1 MDKPNDLIST
11 RDLRA
16 IAFNT
21 LLSSIEV
28 AAINVKGRHWLVAG
42 PGFDSAHTLLDK
54 VWKTLL
60 DGADKV
66 AETLRVL
73 GKIPDWDSETWVR
86 ASYID
91 LDKSI
96 SSVESLDN
104 VNDFLR
110 ATRDEL
116 NKVIAN
122 IHDLIEKGYVDPT
135 FESDLTAFT
144 SELRHHILFLDGT
157 IKDWEYAE

>member
-1 MDKPNDLIST
+1 MNVEAMN
-11 RDLRA
+11 R
-16 IAFNT
+16 
-21 LLSSIEV
+21 LLSTIEI
-28 AAINVKGRHWLVAG
+28 AAINAKGRHWLVAG

-60 DGADKV
+60 DGADRI
-66 AETLRVL
+66 AETVRVL
-73 GKIPDWDSETWVR
+73 GNVPEWDSEVW
-86 ASYID
+86 AKKSYVG

-96 SSVESLDN
+96 SSLESRNNVEE
-104 VNDFLR
+104 FLQ

-116 NKVIAN
+116 NSIIAL
-122 IHDLIEKGYVDPT
+122 IHDEIDTGGIDPT

-157 IKDWEYAE
+157 IKNWEYAE

>member
-1 MDKPNDLIST
+1 MNVEVMN
-11 RDLRA
+11 A
-16 IAFNT
+16 
-21 LLSSIEV
+21 LLSTIEV
-28 AAINVKGRHWLVAG
+28 AAINAKGRHWLVAG

-66 AETLRVL
+66 AETIRVL
-73 GKIPDWDSETWVR
+73 GQIPEWHPEMWVR
-86 ASYID
+86 ESYAN
-91 LDKSI
+91 LDVAMTSR
-96 SSVESLDN
+96 ESEDN
-104 VNDFLR
+104 VSEFLK
-110 ATRDEL
+110 ATRNEL
-116 NKVIAN
+116 NKIIAS

>member
-1 MDKPNDLIST
+1 MKLMEE
-11 RDLRA
+11 
-16 IAFNT
+16 IAMNR
-21 LLSSIEV
+21 LLSTIEI
-28 AAINVKGRHWLVAG
+28 AAINAKGRHWLVAG

-66 AETLRVL
+66 AETVRLL
-73 GKIPDWDSETWVR
+73 GGVPEWDSEVW
-86 ASYID
+86 AKNSYVE

-96 SSVESLDN
+96 SSLESHNNVEE
-104 VNDFLR
+104 FLR

-116 NKVIAN
+116 NRVIAL
-122 IHDLIEKGYVDPT
+122 IHEEIGTGEVDPT

-157 IKDWEYAE
+157 IKDWAYAE

>member
-1 MDKPNDLIST
+1 MNVEVMN
-11 RDLRA
+11 R
-16 IAFNT
+16 
-21 LLSSIEV
+21 LLSTIEI
-28 AAINVKGRHWLVAG
+28 AAINAKGRHWLVAG

-60 DGADKV
+60 DGADRI
-66 AETLRVL
+66 AETVRVL
-73 GKIPDWDSETWVR
+73 GNVPEWDSEVWAKKSYVR
-86 ASYID
+86 

-96 SSVESLDN
+96 SSLESRNNVEE
-104 VNDFLR
+104 FLQ

-116 NKVIAN
+116 NSITAM
-122 IHDLIEKGYVDPT
+122 IHDEIDMWGIDPT

-157 IKDWEYAE
+157 IKNWEYAE

>member
-1 MDKPNDLIST
+1 MNVE
-11 RDLRA
+11 A
-16 IAFNT
+16 MNA
-21 LLSSIEV
+21 LLSTIEI
-28 AAINVKGRHWLVAG
+28 AAINAKGRHWLVAG

-66 AETLRVL
+66 AETIRVL
-73 GKIPDWDSETWVR
+73 GQIPEWNPEMWVR
-86 ASYID
+86 ESHAN
-91 LDKSI
+91 LDGAMTSR
-96 SSVESLDN
+96 ESEDN
-104 VNDFLR
+104 VSEFLK
-110 ATRDEL
+110 ATRNEL
-116 NKVIAN
+116 NKIIAFV
-122 IHDLIEKGYVDPT
+122 HDLIEKGYVDPT

>member
-1 MDKPNDLIST
+1 MNVEVMN
-11 RDLRA
+11 R
-16 IAFNT
+16 
-21 LLSSIEV
+21 LLSTIEI
-28 AAINVKGRHWLVAG
+28 AAINAKGRHWLVAG

-60 DGADKV
+60 DGADRI
-66 AETLRVL
+66 AETVRVL
-73 GKIPDWDSETWVR
+73 GKVPEWDSEVWAKKSCVG
-86 ASYID
+86 

-96 SSVESLDN
+96 SSLESRNNVEE
-104 VNDFLR
+104 FLQ

-116 NKVIAN
+116 NSIIAL
-122 IHDLIEKGYVDPT
+122 IHDEIDTGGIDPT

-157 IKDWEYAE
+157 IKNWEYAE

>member
-1 MDKPNDLIST
+1 MNVEAMS
-11 RDLRA
+11 
-16 IAFNT
+16 T
-21 LLSSIEV
+21 LLSTIEI
-28 AAINVKGRHWLVAG
+28 AAINAKGRHWLVAG
-42 PGFDSAHTLLDK
+42 PGFNSAHTLLDK

-66 AETLRVL
+66 AETVRLL
-73 GKIPDWDSETWVR
+73 GAVPEWDSEVWAR
-86 ASYID
+86 ISYVG

-96 SSVESLDN
+96 SSKESLDN
-104 VNDFLR
+104 VDDFLR

-116 NKVIAN
+116 NIVIAYS
-122 IHDLIEKGYVDPT
+122 HDLIEKGYVDPT

-157 IKDWEYAE
+157 IKDWGYAE

>member
-1 MDKPNDLIST
+1 MNTVVFDTLIS
-11 RDLRA
+11 A
-16 IAFNT
+16 IEIT
-21 LLSSIEV
+21 
-28 AAINVKGRHWLVAG
+28 AINVKGRHWLVAG

-66 AETLRVL
+66 AETVRSL
-73 GKIPDWDSETWVR
+73 GGVPEWDSEVWAR
-86 ASYID
+86 ISYVE

-96 SSVESLDN
+96 SSKESLDN
-104 VNDFLR
+104 VDDFLR

-116 NKVIAN
+116 NRVIAS
-122 IHDLIEKGYVDPT
+122 IHDLIEKGYADPT